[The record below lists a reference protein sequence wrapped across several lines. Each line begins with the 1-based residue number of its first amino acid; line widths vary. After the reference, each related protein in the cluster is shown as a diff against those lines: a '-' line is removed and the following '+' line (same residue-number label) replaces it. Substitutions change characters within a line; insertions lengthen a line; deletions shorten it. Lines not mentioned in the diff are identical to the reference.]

1 MRHSR
6 ITADRK
12 AITITDVAAAAGVTT
27 ATVSFAFS
35 GKRFVAPETRNL
47 VLNAARELGYTPNP
61 HAVRLANGRIDDL
74 IALFTLTL
82 DQGVG
87 TEKLLI
93 IQRALHEAG
102 WRAPIHGY
110 DYHAANAP
118 REQAALVR
126 DLRIQRPRAIVCAT
140 AGVHP
145 DALEELRRF
154 GSEGGIIAC
163 VSYGTPT
170 MTEGDEVIFDDED
183 NTYQSARHLLELG
196 HRRLGFYKVGPERHY
211 GPRYHGFRH
220 ALEEFGAPYRE
231 EWHFWG
237 GDIAKQEES
246 GVRMARQWASLP
258 PGNRPTSLCIVNDQT
273 AQGFVVEVFRQ
284 GMSVPQDVSVVGHDD
299 QPPATFGRVRLTTVT
314 HPVRELAESVLA
326 LLLERLDG
334 KYDGPP
340 RQVVH
345 RGKLVVRD
353 STAPFQE

>member
-6 ITADRK
+6 INTDRK
-12 AITITDVAAAAGVTT
+12 AVTITDVAAAAGVTT

-74 IALFTLTL
+74 VALFTLTL

-93 IQRALHEAG
+93 IQRALHAAG

-140 AGVHP
+140 AGVHS
-145 DALEELRRF
+145 DALDELRRF
-154 GSEGGIIAC
+154 GIDGGVIAC
-163 VSYGTPT
+163 VSYGAPT
-170 MTEGDEVIFDDED
+170 MPEGDEVVFDDED
-183 NTYQSARHLLELG
+183 NTYQAARHLLESG
-196 HRRLGFYKVGPERHY
+196 HRRLGFYKVGPDRHY
-211 GPRYHGFRH
+211 GPRYDGFRR
-220 ALEEFGAPYRE
+220 ALNEFGAPYNE

-237 GDIAKQEES
+237 GNIARQEES
-246 GVRMARQWASLP
+246 GVRMAREWTALP
-258 PGNRPTSLCIVNDQT
+258 PQNRPTGLCIVNDQT
-273 AQGFVVEVFRQ
+273 AQGFVVEIFRQ
-284 GMSVPQDVSVVGHDD
+284 GLRVPEDVSVVGHDD
-299 QPPATFGRVRLTTVT
+299 QPPATFGRVQLTTVT
-314 HPVRELAESVLA
+314 HPVKALAESLVT
-326 LLLERLDG
+326 LLLDRLDG

-340 RQVVH
+340 RQITH
-345 RGKLVVRD
+345 RGELVVRA
-353 STAPFQE
+353 STAPYRE